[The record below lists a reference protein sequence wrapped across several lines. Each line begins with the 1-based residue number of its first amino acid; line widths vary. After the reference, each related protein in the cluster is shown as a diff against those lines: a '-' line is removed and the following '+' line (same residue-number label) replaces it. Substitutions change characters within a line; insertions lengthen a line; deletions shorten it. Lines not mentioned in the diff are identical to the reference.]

1 MSEAKS
7 NPFGEVIDLSTTSI
21 QKGARGAVKTYEPD
35 LVDLLR
41 GVTAVLAM
49 AITFYVVDRSTYGS
63 NDAGE
68 VAFKNERQRIG
79 AILRS
84 HAAEAG
90 LGKIGIDWHPIHN
103 YPQVHLKG

>member
-7 NPFGEVIDLSTTSI
+7 NPFGSIIDLTTDSI
-21 QKGARGAVKTYEPD
+21 QKGSRGAVKTFEPD

-49 AITFYVVDRSTYGS
+49 AITFYVVARDTYPAT
-63 NDAGE
+63 DAGE
-68 VAFKNERQRIG
+68 TAFKNERQRIG

-90 LGKIGIDWHPIHN
+90 LGKIGIDWHPEGN
-103 YPQVHLKG
+103 YPQVHLKT

>member
-1 MSEAKS
+1 MTDAKN
-7 NPFGEVIDLSTTSI
+7 NPFGKIIDLSTETI
-21 QKGARGAVKTYEPD
+21 QKGARGAVKTYEAD

-41 GVTAVLAM
+41 GVTSVLAM

-68 VAFKNERQRIG
+68 TAFKNERQRIG

-90 LGKIGIDWHPIHN
+90 LAKIGIDWHPEGN